1 MTGGCVPVY
10 PRDGVVQISDR
21 HAKRLIQN
29 NTAAVCPKHDRRPF
43 LLNIRRNT
51 DETGKSGEIYY
62 ADLSPIVGSE
72 QGGFRPVLVL
82 QNDKGNQ
89 YSPTTI
95 VAAVTSKREK
105 AGLPTHVKITID
117 GLKTSSIVLLEQLRT
132 IDKTRL
138 GDYAGRLNKDTMGKV
153 DHALITSLGVKCMEV
168 LL

>member
-1 MTGGCVPVY
+1 MKQV
-10 PRDGVVQISDR
+10 
-21 HAKRLIQN
+21 KR
-29 NTAAVCPKHDRRPF
+29 
-43 LLNIRRNT
+43 
-51 DETGKSGEIYY
+51 GEIYY

-82 QNDKGNQ
+82 QNDTGNQ

-105 AGLPTHVKITID
+105 AGLPTHIKITID
-117 GLKTSSIVLLEQLRT
+117 GLKTPSIVLLEQLRT

-153 DHALITSLGVKCMEV
+153 DHALITSLGVKCMEA

>member
-1 MTGGCVPVY
+1 MKQV
-10 PRDGVVQISDR
+10 
-21 HAKRLIQN
+21 KR
-29 NTAAVCPKHDRRPF
+29 
-43 LLNIRRNT
+43 
-51 DETGKSGEIYY
+51 GEIYY
-62 ADLSPIVGSE
+62 ADLSPIIGSE

-95 VAAVTSKREK
+95 VAAVTGKREK
-105 AGLPTHVKITID
+105 VGLPTHVKITID

-138 GDYAGRLNKDTMGKV
+138 GDYAGKLNKDTMGKV

>member
-1 MTGGCVPVY
+1 MTGECVPVY

-29 NTAAVCPKHDRRPF
+29 NTAAVCPKYDRRPF

-51 DETGKSGEIYY
+51 DETGKTRRDILRRSIACCRQRTGR
-62 ADLSPIVGSE
+62 
-72 QGGFRPVLVL
+72 RPSRPCAAKR
-82 QNDKGNQ
+82 QSNC

-95 VAAVTSKREK
+95 VAAVTSKTEK
-105 AGLPTHVKITID
+105 TELPTHVKISAD
-117 GLKTSSIVLLEQLRT
+117 GLKTPSIVLLEQLRT
-132 IDKTRL
+132 IDKARL

-153 DHALITSLGVKCMEV
+153 DHALITSLGVKCMEA

>member
-1 MTGGCVPVY
+1 MKQV
-10 PRDGVVQISDR
+10 
-21 HAKRLIQN
+21 KR
-29 NTAAVCPKHDRRPF
+29 
-43 LLNIRRNT
+43 
-51 DETGKSGEIYY
+51 GEIYY

-105 AGLPTHVKITID
+105 AGLPTHVQICAE
-117 GLKTSSIVLLEQLRT
+117 GLERESVVLLEQLRT

-138 GDYAGRLNKDTMGKV
+138 GGYAGRLGRNTMGRI
-153 DHALITSLGVKCMEV
+153 DRALAVSLGVNCMGAP
-168 LL
+168 L